1 MELYRCAVVPDCR
14 PFRHIVAFK
23 REPCRALRG
32 RLVLSPVPL
41 ACRPSDWTDRE
52 AAVALRKG
60 SPLHASGVLTPADV
74 ATGLGRRVALD
85 AARGF
90 DVRQSRTFPVGVGG
104 INDGRPDRLV
114 GGRVERNCDAW
125 VTAIFLSCSPSGLQ
139 GAPRCT
145 RRTARRRGR
154 RAFRVYLYPPRRAPR
169 AGMRARPFVRGG
181 PSTGTRTPP
190 PEPLGLPKSSA
201 HATSGR
207 SNEAVSSGLGLRD
220 GRIMDGVSRPSVPK
234 RPVRTCSVPLNLPF
248 LF

>member
-1 MELYRCAVVPDCR
+1 MEFYRCSVVPDCR
-14 PFRHIVAFK
+14 PFRHIVAFE

-32 RLVLSPVPL
+32 RLVLSRVPL
-41 ACRPSDWTDRE
+41 ARRPSYWTDRE
-52 AAVALRKG
+52 AAVSLRKG
-60 SPLHASGVLTPADV
+60 SPLYASGVLTPADV

-154 RAFRVYLYPPRRAPR
+154 RAFRVYLYTPRRAPR
-169 AGMRARPFVRGG
+169 AGMRARPFVRGARAPALG
-181 PSTGTRTPP
+181 PRRRSHW
-190 PEPLGLPKSSA
+190 SS
-201 HATSGR
+201 
-207 SNEAVSSGLGLRD
+207 
-220 GRIMDGVSRPSVPK
+220 
-234 RPVRTCSVPLNLPF
+234 
-248 LF
+248 